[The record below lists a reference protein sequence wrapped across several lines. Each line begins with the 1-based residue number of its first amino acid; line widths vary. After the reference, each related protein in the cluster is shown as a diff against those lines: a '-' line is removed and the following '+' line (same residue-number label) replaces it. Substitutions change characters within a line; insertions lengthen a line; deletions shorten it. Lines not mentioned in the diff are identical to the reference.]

1 MQREGGCGVVRR
13 EHLIAVVVT
22 FLIGCTVV
30 VVVGCAGV
38 RSEASNEEQGHTE
51 ATKQQAHSGGAASS
65 EEARCRQTRTFKTS
79 GVLITT
85 NDVPG
90 CPKGGLLSGT
100 NKRDELDGGDGNDEI
115 HGLGDKDALYGGLGS
130 DVIYGGPGDDFMRGN
145 TYMGD
150 DRNRAKDVLHG
161 GPGRDNMLGEEGD
174 DVLYGGDGNDKGV
187 PGGKGADD
195 AMGLY
200 GGPGEDVLY
209 GGDGNDF
216 LDDSGDGDRDKLYC
230 GEGTDEYLA
239 DNIDCVDSSC
249 EAKMSMKG
257 VFPLD

>member
-150 DRNRAKDVLHG
+150 DRNRARDILHG
-161 GPGRDNMLGEEGD
+161 GPGRDLMTGGYGD
-174 DVLYGGDGNDKGV
+174 DVLYGGDG
-187 PGGKGADD
+187 
-195 AMGLY
+195 
-200 GGPGEDVLY
+200 
-209 GGDGNDF
+209 
-216 LDDSGDGDRDKLYC
+216 
-230 GEGTDEYLA
+230 
-239 DNIDCVDSSC
+239 
-249 EAKMSMKG
+249 
-257 VFPLD
+257 